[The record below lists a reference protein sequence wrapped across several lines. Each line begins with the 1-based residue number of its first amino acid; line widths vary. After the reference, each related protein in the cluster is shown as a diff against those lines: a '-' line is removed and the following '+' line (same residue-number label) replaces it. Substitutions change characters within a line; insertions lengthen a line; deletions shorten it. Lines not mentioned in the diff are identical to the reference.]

1 MCLIFHT
8 YIYKSKN
15 SFKNQYYQMPF
26 LKEFIINEKT
36 KIKLW
41 KVMIGEL
48 NPNELNNDEKKI
60 LKLKKSNILR
70 EQFLATRKV
79 VALENSDYKI
89 TYDING
95 KPLLNSKYNI
105 SISHS
110 HEIAA
115 IAISNNSKIGLDIQL
130 KEGKIFNI
138 QSKFLNKSEKLSIG
152 DNPSVDILTMI
163 WTSKE
168 SIYKAVGLKGT
179 SISNNIKIDKVKEK
193 DKTGIGYY
201 VNGIEK
207 FKFDLKF
214 FYINNY
220 TICYAYQNP

>member
-1 MCLIFHT
+1 
-8 YIYKSKN
+8 
-15 SFKNQYYQMPF
+15 MPF
-26 LKEFIINEKT
+26 LKEFIINDNT

-48 NPNELNNDEKKI
+48 NPKELNNNEIKL

-70 EQFLATRKV
+70 EQFLATRKIL
-79 VALENSDYKI
+79 ALENSYYEI

-95 KPLLNSKYNI
+95 KPSLNSKSNI

-115 IAISNNSKIGLDIQL
+115 IAISNNSKIGLDVQL
-130 KEGKIFNI
+130 KESKIFNI
-138 QSKFLNKSEKLSIG
+138 QNKFLNKSEKLNIG
-152 DNPSVDILTMI
+152 DDPSVDILTKI

-179 SISNNIKIDKVKEK
+179 SFSNNITIDKVIEK

-201 VNGIEK
+201 INGTEK
-207 FKFDLKF
+207 VKFDLKY
-214 FYINNY
+214 FYIDDY
-220 TICYAYQNP
+220 TICYACQNP

>member
-1 MCLIFHT
+1 
-8 YIYKSKN
+8 
-15 SFKNQYYQMPF
+15 MPF
-26 LKEFIINEKT
+26 LKEFIINDKT

-48 NPNELNNDEKKI
+48 NTKELNSDEKNL
-60 LKLKKSNILR
+60 LKLKKNNILR

-79 VALENSDYKI
+79 LALENSHYKI
-89 TYDING
+89 TYNNNG
-95 KPLLNSKYNI
+95 KPSLNSKYNI

-130 KEGKIFNI
+130 KEVKIFNI
-138 QSKFLNKSEKLSIG
+138 QHKFLNKSEKLNIG
-152 DNPSVDILTMI
+152 DNPSIDILTMI

-179 SISNNIKIDKVKEK
+179 SFSNNIKIYKLIEK
-193 DKTGIGYY
+193 DTTGIGYY

-214 FYINNY
+214 FYIDDY